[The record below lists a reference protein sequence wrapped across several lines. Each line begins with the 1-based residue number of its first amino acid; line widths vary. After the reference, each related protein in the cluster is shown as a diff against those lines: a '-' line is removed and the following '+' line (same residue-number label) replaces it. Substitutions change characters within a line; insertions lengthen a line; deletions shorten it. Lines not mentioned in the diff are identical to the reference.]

1 MQPEVLTASA
11 AFPRLSTI
19 LHVPFWP
26 LGAVPVMEARVL
38 LL

>member
-11 AFPRLSTI
+11 AFPCLSAI
-19 LHVPFWP
+19 LHVLLWP
-26 LGAVPVMEARVL
+26 LGAIPVMEAWVL